1 MLRKL
6 LYTNA
11 ARVPQSNDSD
21 LWKSSFLAP
30 LFPREKTVEF
40 KGKLLKIISGEGVR
54 EYVKAISHVQYVDS
68 DLLLLRTDRRTPN
81 GNQPAASRLTCLGYC
96 ARNSAEE
103 LVAAKQIVDVFD
115 NVGLSMKKA
124 SKYSENVI

>member
-1 MLRKL
+1 MATLDICVLIIFLFRSIRNTSFCRGNISPFGFQQEKILLRKL

-68 DLLLLRTDRRTPN
+68 DLLLLRTDRQTPN
-81 GNQPAASRLTCLGYC
+81 GN
-96 ARNSAEE
+96 
-103 LVAAKQIVDVFD
+103 
-115 NVGLSMKKA
+115 
-124 SKYSENVI
+124 